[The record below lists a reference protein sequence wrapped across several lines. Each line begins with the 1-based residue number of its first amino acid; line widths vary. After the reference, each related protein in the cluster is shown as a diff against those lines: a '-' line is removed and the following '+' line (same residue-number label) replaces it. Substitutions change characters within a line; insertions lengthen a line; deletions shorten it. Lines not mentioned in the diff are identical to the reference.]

1 MSSPENG
8 AAVPVD
14 QLVIGRVV
22 TMNAKREIFS
32 AGAVA
37 IAAGDI
43 VAVGERD
50 TLMQR
55 YRAGSILGSDSSIIL
70 PGLIDAHTHCT
81 ACFARG
87 LTTGEL
93 PMIPRLYNPGQR
105 CHTPEEAKTAVRLVA
120 AQLLRSGATTVC
132 EGSLIPNQEEAM
144 LEALEQ
150 VGIRCC
156 FARGHVD
163 QEFTH
168 AALYA
173 QVREKSS
180 LRVVEGAAEKDL
192 RVTEALLKRYPPRG
206 RQRIRA
212 AVSPSS
218 LTGFSEGYFRGAAAL
233 AR

>member
-22 TMNAKREIFS
+22 TMNAKREIFA

-37 IAAGDI
+37 IAPGDI

-55 YRAGSILGSDSSIIL
+55 YRAGSILGSDTSIIL

-105 CHTPEEAKTAVRLVA
+105 
-120 AQLLRSGATTVC
+120 
-132 EGSLIPNQEEAM
+132 
-144 LEALEQ
+144 
-150 VGIRCC
+150 
-156 FARGHVD
+156 
-163 QEFTH
+163 
-168 AALYA
+168 
-173 QVREKSS
+173 
-180 LRVVEGAAEKDL
+180 
-192 RVTEALLKRYPPRG
+192 
-206 RQRIRA
+206 
-212 AVSPSS
+212 
-218 LTGFSEGYFRGAAAL
+218 
-233 AR
+233 